1 MRSIPALLAAG
12 LVTASGV
19 VSAATFSD
27 TYIGY
32 RYGNG
37 YTEPG
42 IASDV
47 PKHIFMLGHFSVY
60 KYGTN
65 FFNLDI
71 LKSIENDPAAP
82 SRTNT
87 SQAQELYVSYRH
99 ALSLSKTTGSKVS
112 FGPVR
117 DVSITAGFDAGAKNT
132 SFAARP
138 FKLLLGPTLNV
149 GLPVGFLDLSLLM
162 YNEDN
167 NNGIVGREVNFDTTW
182 QLGAVWGV
190 PFTLGVPA
198 IFKGFMSITGPK
210 GKDGFGVET
219 ETETLLRT
227 SVQWDIGTL
236 AGLNKGTVFAG
247 VGYEY
252 WKNKFGNPPGR
263 GTKTS
268 TPTLHAEWHF

>member
-1 MRSIPALLAAG
+1 MRSIPTLLAAG
-12 LVTASGV
+12 LVAVSGAA
-19 VSAATFSD
+19 SAADFSD

-32 RYGNG
+32 RYGSG
-37 YTEPG
+37 YTEPSISG
-42 IASDV
+42 DV

-87 SQAQELYVSYRH
+87 NQAQELYVAYRH
-99 ALSLSKTTGSKVS
+99 ALSLSKTTGSKIT

-117 DVSITAGFDAGAKNT
+117 DVSITAGFDAGTKNT
-132 SFAARP
+132 SFAPRP
-138 FKLLLGPTLNV
+138 FKLLLGPTLNI
-149 GLPVGFLDLSLLM
+149 GLPAGFLDLSLLM
-162 YNEDN
+162 YEETN
-167 NNGIVGREVNFDTTW
+167 NNGIVGREVDFDTTW

-198 IFKGFMSITGPK
+198 IFKGFLSITGPK

-219 ETETLLRT
+219 ETETLLRA

-252 WKNKFGNPPGR
+252 WKNKFGNPPGT

>member
-1 MRSIPALLAAG
+1 MRSIPALVAAS
-12 LVTASGV
+12 LVAVSGA
-19 VSAATFSD
+19 VSAADFSD

-32 RYGNG
+32 RYGPNF
-37 YTEPG
+37 TEPSISG
-42 IASDV
+42 DV
-47 PKHIFMLGHFSVY
+47 PKNIYMIGHFSAY

-71 LKSIENDPAAP
+71 LRSIENDPAAG
-82 SRTNT
+82 RGNT
-87 SQAQELYVSYRH
+87 SQAQELYFAYRH
-99 ALSLSKTTGSKVS
+99 ALSMGKTLGSPVA
-112 FGPVR
+112 FGPFR

-132 SFAARP
+132 TFAPRP
-138 FKLLLGPTLNV
+138 LKLLIGPTLNV
-149 GLPVGFLDLSLLM
+149 ALPVGFLDLSLLA
-162 YNEDN
+162 YKETN
-167 NNGIVGREVNFDTTW
+167 NNGIVGKKVQFDTTY

-198 IFKGFMSITGPK
+198 IFKGFVAITGAK

-219 ETETLLRT
+219 EVETLLRT
-227 SVQWDIGTL
+227 SVQWDVGVL
-236 AGLNKGTVFAG
+236 GGLNKGTVFAG

-263 GTKTS
+263 GTQTS